1 MLAAHLQECEHNPK
15 KPVHCELGCGLVV
28 PKDEIKV
35 KISVKGHYFLVLSL
49 KISYVLDLLLRGHLS
64 YKATFSLSQR

>member
-35 KISVKGHYFLVLSL
+35 RISVKPAHAVTSIKRSL
-49 KISYVLDLLLRGHLS
+49 
-64 YKATFSLSQR
+64 FSSPVIENFICIGPFIKRSPVI